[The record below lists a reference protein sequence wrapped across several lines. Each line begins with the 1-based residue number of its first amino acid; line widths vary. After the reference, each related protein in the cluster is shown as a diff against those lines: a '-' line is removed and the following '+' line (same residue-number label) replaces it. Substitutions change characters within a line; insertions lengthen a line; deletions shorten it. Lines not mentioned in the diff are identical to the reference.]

1 MNQQPGLLHPSLPCS
16 GSMQAIKRPVAARKR
31 GLTTSSGEAP
41 TEVGR
46 LRMTQKNQSLDVTLE
61 KKHSGNQEEIVWP
74 SKNIFEAES
83 QWWVRSGSPSPS
95 CILELILVWTVL
107 DVSYLL
113 WTSEMPCRKAS
124 GSWDKHS
131 VTSPGSPD
139 RGHGVGS
146 AKLGE
151 GPKQGSQLKSL
162 EILQQNKSTPTNET
176 NEETNF
182 KSMQI
187 QVRRIHSKKGLRELF
202 DLEWL

>member
-1 MNQQPGLLHPSLPCS
+1 MFHISCEQY
-16 GSMQAIKRPVAARKR
+16 
-31 GLTTSSGEAP
+31 
-41 TEVGR
+41 
-46 LRMTQKNQSLDVTLE
+46 QKCPAVKLQVLETNTHLFVT
-61 KKHSGNQEEIVWP
+61 K
-74 SKNIFEAES
+74 
-83 QWWVRSGSPSPS
+83 
-95 CILELILVWTVL
+95 
-107 DVSYLL
+107 
-113 WTSEMPCRKAS
+113 
-124 GSWDKHS
+124 S

-187 QVRRIHSKKGLRELF
+187 QVRRIHSKKGLGELF
-202 DLEWL
+202 DLE